1 VGESLAGQPA
11 ACTDPEAEGG
21 VVAPSEVVG
30 LEVAVSPVLAVV
42 VGVIDVVGVA
52 GGDDRPA
59 WAALAEVV
67 TVPDALGDADRVAEP
82 VAGAVSRACRAASVT
97 VGEEVADPLRLAAP
111 GLATGSGAVT
121 AGSASRPHAAPA
133 TRPASAAAI
142 STQKVRP
149 GLTRRPRSRDP
160 PVLRPYRWCA
170 PVEDGQS
177 QPADR
182 SHG

>member
-1 VGESLAGQPA
+1 
-11 ACTDPEAEGG
+11 

-30 LEVAVSPVLAVV
+30 LAVAVSPVLAVV

-82 VAGAVSRACRAASVT
+82 VARAVSRACRAASVAAG
-97 VGEEVADPLRLAAP
+97 VGVTDPVGLAEP
-111 GLATGSGAVT
+111 GLATGRGAVT
-121 AGSASRPHAAPA
+121 AGSASRTHTAPA
-133 TRPASAAAI
+133 TRPANVAAS